1 MVLDIDGNLCF
12 IRNSEYGNRLYMALS
27 VVMSSFKDCLMKTYK
42 GLITK
47 RQQIPDNGTFVFG
60 SNTEGRHGKGAA
72 LVAFYHFGA
81 VYGNPSGPQGR
92 SYAIVTKNLR
102 AKVHPSIPQVYIEI
116 QIKHLYT
123 YARDHKDKLFYVAY
137 GIGKNLNAYSP
148 QEMANMFSCEEIPE
162 NMVFN
167 KEFAQLLTQKPE
179 L

>member
-27 VVMSSFKDCLMKTYK
+27 VAMSSFKDCLMKTYK

-47 RQQIPDNGTFVFG
+47 KQQIPDNGTFVFG

-92 SYAIVTKNLR
+92 SYAIVTKDLR
-102 AKVHPSIPQVYIEI
+102 ARVHPSIPRVYIET
-116 QIKHLYT
+116 QIKHLYM
-123 YARDHKDKLFYVAY
+123 YAEANPEKLFYVAY
-137 GIGKNLNAYSP
+137 GMGPNLNAYSP
-148 QEMANMFSCEEIPE
+148 QAMADMFSEYPIPE
-162 NMVFN
+162 NMVFEE
-167 KEFAQLLTQKPE
+167 EFSKLLKPK